1 MVTVLPTGGWAGVL
15 AVLDPRSSSLES
27 LRFCSI
33 RNRLALRKFFLNA
46 SVVNPDPVGLFP
58 ESGIICLESDPGK
71 NEQTSKCY
79 FIFALIMQKKYSGML
94 I

>member
-1 MVTVLPTGGWAGVL
+1 M
-15 AVLDPRSSSLES
+15 
-27 LRFCSI
+27 
-33 RNRLALRKFFLNA
+33 
-46 SVVNPDPVGLFP
+46 NPDPVGLFP

-94 I
+94 IERDSGWLILLFE